1 MAGFS
6 LAHSPW
12 YLVFSEVEVKQ
23 GASPEHARLSHLC
36 QRAFY
41 LLGQPSQGTAPGF
54 ISWALQEKTCLLCDF
69 AGCLASGRKEQNGE
83 LVC

>member
-23 GASPEHARLSHLC
+23 GASPEHARLSHLF

-41 LLGQPSQGTAPGF
+41 LLGQSSQGTAPGF
-54 ISWALQEKTCLLCDF
+54 IS
-69 AGCLASGRKEQNGE
+69 
-83 LVC
+83 